1 MFAAVFM
8 KQAIFFCFIVLSL
21 LLALFNGT
29 GCANIIPPQGG
40 PRDTLPPQLLRAE
53 PPDST
58 TNFTG
63 NIIRLHFDEYID
75 IKDERNNLLFT
86 PLFNNNPIVE
96 ARLRTLTIKLRDTLE
111 PNTTY
116 TFKFGNAI
124 VDYNEGNRLEGFT
137 YRFSTGPSLDSLEVR
152 GKVILA
158 ETGKIDSTLTI
169 VLYRNLTDSA
179 VMNERPRYA
188 TNVDR
193 NGNFIFQN
201 LPQATF
207 AIYAIGDAGLG
218 RRYLS
223 KAQTFAFLD
232 SPVVVQPGIDTLT
245 LYAYKE
251 MDRAT
256 TSGTTTSTP
265 ASGLPVRGLTAN
277 DRRLRYT
284 TNLSNNQHDL
294 LKNFQLNF
302 EQPLTQFDSTLIQ
315 LSSDTTYIPENFSV
329 ALDSLRR
336 TLTINTTWKEGT
348 LYHLILDKEFAEDS
362 SGRRLLKSDTLNF
375 STRKLSDYGNVQI
388 RIRNVDAALNPL
400 LQFVQN
406 NQVVFTAPLQN
417 GSFSNSM
424 FMPGEYELR
433 ILYDRNGN
441 GKWDPGEFF
450 SQKRQPELVRPIE
463 RRITIRPN
471 WNNEFEIAL

>member
-1 MFAAVFM
+1 MFAAVYM
-8 KQAIFFCFIVLSL
+8 KPLLFFCLILFSMVF
-21 LLALFNGT
+21 ALFTGT

-40 PRDTLPPQLLRAE
+40 PRDSLPPQLLRAE

-86 PLFNNNPIVE
+86 PLFERNPIVE
-96 ARLRTLTIKLRDTLE
+96 ARLRTLTIRLRDTLE

-124 VDYNEGNRLEGFT
+124 ADYNEGNRLQGFT
-137 YRFSTGPSLDSLEVR
+137 YRFSTGPALDSLELR
-152 GKVILA
+152 GRVILA
-158 ETGKIDSTLTI
+158 ETGRTDTTLTV
-169 VLYRNLTDSA
+169 VLHRNLEDSA
-179 VMNERPRYA
+179 VVNERPRYA
-188 TNVDR
+188 TTVDR
-193 NGNFIFQN
+193 NGNFLFQN
-201 LPQATF
+201 LPAGSF
-207 AIYAIGDAGLG
+207 AIYAIGDAGLA

-223 KAQTFAFLD
+223 KTQTFAFLD
-232 SPVVVQPGIDTLT
+232 SPVVVQPLIDTVT

-251 MDRAT
+251 ITTSAT
-256 TSGTTTSTP
+256 TTTAIP
-265 ASGLPVRGLTAN
+265 GRGLPIQGVAAN
-277 DRRLRYT
+277 ERRLRYT

-294 LKNFQLNF
+294 TKTFQVNF
-302 EQPLTQFDSTLIQ
+302 EQPLTQFDSSLIQ
-315 LSSDTTYIPENFSV
+315 LSTDTTYTPEIFSV
-329 ALDSLRR
+329 SLDSMRK
-336 TLTINTTWKEGT
+336 TLTLNTSWKEGT
-348 LYHLILDKEFAEDS
+348 PYQLIFNKDFAEDS
-362 SGRRLLKSDTLNF
+362 SGRRLLKADTLNF
-375 STRKLSDYGNVQI
+375 TTRKLSDYGNVQL
-388 RIRNVDAALNPL
+388 RIRNVNAALNPL
-400 LQFVQN
+400 LLFVQN

-417 GSFSNSM
+417 GSFSNNM

-450 SQKRQPELVRPIE
+450 NEKRQPELVQPIE
-463 RRITIRPN
+463 RRITVRPN